1 MSAPL
6 PISRIRKSFT
16 PYPLADLV
24 QDFDEGRI
32 KIPPH
37 QREFCWDLGRQRK
50 FIQSI
55 LKGYPI
61 PSILL
66 SKETLSD
73 PMHILEDGRQRITT
87 VSRFRKDLFAV
98 AFEKNGEELK
108 YSQLSTD
115 DRARI
120 DHEIIVAWTFCNAT
134 PLDRIEIFDWH
145 QNGAPLSSGERY
157 HAQYASALVNFVKR
171 HLMTV
176 GTGYHDRASAIW
188 GIRGDPADPPEGFV
202 SADKRRRWLLSAVAL
217 GLGIAYGPANAN
229 KNYENGRELIVV
241 PIPAAKELA
250 MKRDLQ
256 RILEIYEAVQT
267 RLAAK
272 KPKKWLN
279 AHWDLGTF
287 TGYILYSLSVSA
299 RKAYLETQKDL
310 PIGQKVSF
318 EKSGLYQ
325 PDSLKDA
332 PAEWAHIKET
342 WVTYIVSVRKRIND
356 TPGQTIKNELL
367 KCIHKG
373 VPTCRNWSLERWD
386 DGYRRIF
393 HPESFSSQALN
404 EAREAREAE
413 ETDESDSDTTDSDE

>member
-6 PISRIRKSFT
+6 PITRIRKSFT
-16 PYPLADLV
+16 PMQLADLV

-73 PMHILEDGRQRITT
+73 PLHVLEDGRQRITT
-87 VSRFRKDLFAV
+87 VSRFRKNLFKV
-98 AFEKNGEELK
+98 SLNGNGEELT

-120 DHEIIVAWTFCNAT
+120 DHEIIVAWTFSNAT

-157 HAQYASALVNFVKR
+157 HAQYGSALVEFVKN
-171 HLMTV
+171 HLMRP
-176 GTGYHDRASAIW
+176 GKGYHDRAAAIW
-188 GIRGDPADPPEGFV
+188 GIRGDPVEPHEGFI
-202 SADKRRRWLLSAVAL
+202 SADKRRKWLLSAVAL
-217 GLGIAYGPANAN
+217 GLGLAYGPANAN

-241 PIPAAKELA
+241 PIFPAKQEA
-250 MKRDLQ
+250 MKRDLE
-256 RILEIYEAVQT
+256 RIFEIYETVQA
-267 RLAAK
+267 RLAPK
-272 KPKKWLN
+272 NPKKWLN

-287 TGYILYSLSVSA
+287 TGYILYSLSITSRRA
-299 RKAYLETQKDL
+299 HDETQKDIPL
-310 PIGQKVSF
+310 GQKLSF
-318 EKSGLYQ
+318 EKSGVYQ
-325 PDSLKDA
+325 PDSLKDK
-332 PAEWAHIKET
+332 PMEWTYLKEG
-342 WVTYIVSVRKRIND
+342 WVNYIVSVRRAIND
-356 TPGQTIKNELL
+356 TPKQTIKNELL
-367 KCIHKG
+367 KCIHAG
-373 VPTCRNWSLERWD
+373 VPKCRNWTLERWD
-386 DGYRRIF
+386 DGYRRVF
-393 HPESFSSQALN
+393 EPQSFLGSNGLVRTGADAGL
-404 EAREAREAE
+404 E
-413 ETDESDSDTTDSDE
+413 DSDEFDSDEESE